1 MHDAQCIMGMLKV
14 RIVKTAPEGAT
25 AGSGGMNCQ
34 IPGCAA
40 TVSVIA
46 SSTGGIRPGGLT
58 EPYCGS

>member
-1 MHDAQCIMGMLKV
+1 MGMLKV